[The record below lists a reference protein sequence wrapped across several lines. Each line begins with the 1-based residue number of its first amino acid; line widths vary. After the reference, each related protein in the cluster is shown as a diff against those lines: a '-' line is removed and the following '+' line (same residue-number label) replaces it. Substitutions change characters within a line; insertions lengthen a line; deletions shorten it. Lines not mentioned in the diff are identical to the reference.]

1 LTCCDFNV
9 HVTFTFEPPS
19 SAEAN
24 APDLVGP
31 RLAMLQEL
39 TEMGMDMARTVHRR
53 ATAEPA
59 ADAEPNT
66 IDLALMFSRLARTV
80 RQTLALQARFEQDQL
95 EAGREARAKLCV
107 GRKMTVRRIVER
119 AIDADTGVSD
129 SDTDNLLTDLYE
141 RLADQDDADFTDRP
155 VADLV
160 ARICRDLGV
169 KMDRALWQDEAAEPF
184 EIPARFPST
193 GPVAGAGAGAGA
205 ESCEHATPP

>member
-1 LTCCDFNV
+1 LTCCDFYV
-9 HVTFTFEPPS
+9 LVLFMLEPPS

-39 TEMGMDMARTVHRR
+39 AEMGMDMARTVHRR

-80 RQTLALQARFEQDQL
+80 RQTLALQ
-95 EAGREARAKLCV
+95 ARAKLCV

-160 ARICRDLGV
+160 VRICRDLGV
-169 KMDRALWQDEAAEPF
+169 KMDWALWQDEAAEPF

-193 GPVAGAGAGAGA
+193 GPVAGAGA
-205 ESCEHATPP
+205 ESCEPATPP